1 MLEGTGEL
9 LRQLGLEG
17 QTSGGGEGAYEDKPN
32 FFMLLFLSWH
42 VPILSL
48 GKEDEKAGYVNCTY

>member
-42 VPILSL
+42 VPTLSL
-48 GKEDEKAGYVNCTY
+48 GKEDKKAR